1 MIAMQKVAHWRG
13 LKSSKNFQKWA
24 SFQAQHFKNFLT
36 PFAEQMLFGHEELW
50 AFFQFEICISFFVC
64 SKAKIIL
71 NLQITW
77 RHRVIPSFCGVTNLH
92 LADKQCPIPSILRI
106 FFKNY
111 PWLEWAVKQR
121 RCEGWYSDT
130 PWFWSRE
137 MAWKECCFVCLEKW
151 MQNCFGRELWEEL
164 QVRSCCCSCLKKV
177 ND

>member
-50 AFFQFEICISFFVC
+50 PFFRFEICISFFVC

-92 LADKQCPIPSILRI
+92 LADKQCPIP
-106 FFKNY
+106 
-111 PWLEWAVKQR
+111 WLNQNGLLNKGGVR
-121 RCEGWYSDT
+121 GGIVT
-130 PWFWSRE
+130 PLDFEAGKWQGNNAALF
-137 MAWKECCFVCLEKW
+137 AWKSECKIALDGSCER
-151 MQNCFGRELWEEL
+151 NCKCAL
-164 QVRSCCCSCLKKV
+164 VV
-177 ND
+177 VHV